1 MTNDPGDAPAVST
14 GPPLLAVR
22 DLTVTIDLETGPATA
37 VDGISFGIDRG
48 QILGMVG
55 ESGSGKSMTA
65 HAITRMLPAAART
78 SGGQV
83 TFDGQDLT
91 TADKR
96 TMRQVRGGSIGMVFQ
111 DPLASLNPLMTV
123 GAQISEAL
131 RLHGSSRATA
141 AKRAVELL
149 DLVGITNPG
158 SAVHD
163 RPHEFSG
170 GMRQRVMIAM
180 AIANN
185 PKLLIADEPT
195 TALDVTIQAEV
206 LGLLTRLR
214 DEFGM
219 AIMLISHDIAI
230 IEQVCDRVVVL
241 YGGRIAETG
250 RRSSVL
256 STPRH
261 PYTYQLM
268 QSVPRLAAPVQRRLY
283 AIGGQPPDISQGT
296 QGCRFMPRCEFAE
309 QRCTT
314 QPPLRPGPGTASDHL
329 AACWVISEPGRQFD
343 NATPAAPAEA
353 ADRAPDDAV
362 PPPGTEAGSPSRA
375 AGVLVIDKLA
385 VDYRR
390 GGRRPGRQ
398 FPAVDSVS
406 LTVSPGRTLG
416 LVGESGSGK
425 TTVARAALG
434 LVRPTSGSVT
444 VAGMEWHKARGA
456 DRARMRAAV
465 QLVFQDPYA
474 SLNPRWRVRQIVAE
488 PLGRRPPGQR
498 ADPADLLQ
506 RVGLPVRFL
515 DRYPDELS
523 GGQRQRVGIA
533 RALACEPEILIAD
546 EPVSALDVSVQAQ
559 VINLLTEL
567 RDDLGVGLVFIA
579 HDLAVVRHVS
589 DDLAVMYRGRIV
601 EQGPAEAIFTG
612 PRHPY
617 TAVLMASAPGQP
629 TAATAMAGALPV
641 AASRPPADS
650 RTGCRFRDRCPA
662 GPLLHPERTVCT
674 EQDPQ
679 LDGQP
684 GSHRSA
690 CHFPDE
696 AQTWLSEL
704 PAGSSRQPEFARSDA
719 PRDHLIHSPSSPG

>member
-1 MTNDPGDAPAVST
+1 MTNGPGGGAAASPSL
-14 GPPLLAVR
+14 PLLAVR

-65 HAITRMLPAAART
+65 LAITRMLPAACRIT
-78 SGGQV
+78 GGQV
-83 TFDGQDLT
+83 SFDGQDLA
-91 TADKR
+91 TAGER
-96 TMRQVRGGSIGMVFQ
+96 TMQRIRGGEIGMVFQ

-123 GAQISEAL
+123 GAQIGETL

-141 AKRAVELL
+141 ARRAVELL
-149 DLVGITNPG
+149 DLVGITNPR

-180 AIANN
+180 AIANS

-206 LGLLTRLR
+206 LSLLTRLR
-214 DEFGM
+214 DELGM

-241 YGGRIAETG
+241 YGGSIAESGQHT
-250 RRSSVL
+250 SVL
-256 STPRH
+256 TAPRH

-268 QSVPRLAAPVQRRLY
+268 RSVPRLGAPAQRRLY
-283 AIGGQPPDISQGT
+283 AIDGQPPDISHGT
-296 QGCRFMPRCEFAE
+296 DGCPFMPRCEFAE
-309 QRCTT
+309 QRCT
-314 QPPLRPGPGTASDHL
+314 QRPPLRPGPGLTSDHL
-329 AACWVISEPGRQFD
+329 AACWVISEAGRQLD
-343 NATPAAPAEA
+343 DVTPATAAEA
-353 ADRAPDDAV
+353 APR
-362 PPPGTEAGSPSRA
+362 PGPAASLPSRA
-375 AGVLVIDKLA
+375 AVLAIDQLV

-390 GGRRPGRQ
+390 GRRRQ
-398 FPAVDSVS
+398 ARHLPAVDRVS
-406 LTVSPGRTLG
+406 LTASPGRTLG

-434 LVRPTSGSVT
+434 LVPATSGTVT

-474 SLNPRWRVRQIVAE
+474 SLNPRWRVRQLVGE
-488 PLGRRPPGQR
+488 PLRRRPADQR

-506 RVGLPVRFL
+506 RVGLPPLFL

-533 RALACEPEILIAD
+533 RALASEPEILIAD

-567 RDDLGVGLVFIA
+567 RDDLGVGLIFIA

-601 EQGPAEAIFTG
+601 EQGPAEAIFTR

-617 TAVLMASAPGQP
+617 TAVLMASAPGQATR
-629 TAATAMAGALPV
+629 TATGAYPI
-641 AASRPPADS
+641 AASAPPMDT

-662 GPLLHPERTVCT
+662 GPLLHPERTICA

-684 GSHRSA
+684 GAHRSA

-696 AQTWLSEL
+696 VQTVLSQA
-704 PAGSSRQPEFARSDA
+704 PAGISGEPGAALSIT
-719 PRDHLIHSPSSPG
+719 PREHLMRFPSSPS

>member
-1 MTNDPGDAPAVST
+1 MTHDPSDAATVSSGT
-14 GPPLLAVR
+14 ELLAVR

-37 VDGISFGIDRG
+37 VNGISFGLDRG

-65 HAITRMLPAAART
+65 LAITRMLPTVAT
-78 SGGQV
+78 ISSGRV
-83 TFDGQDLT
+83 VFDGQDLA

-131 RLHGSSRATA
+131 RLHGSSRAMA
-141 AKRAVELL
+141 ARRAVELL
-149 DLVGITNPG
+149 DLVGITNPR

-206 LGLLTRLR
+206 LSLLTRLR

-219 AIMLISHDIAI
+219 SIMLISHDIGI

-241 YGGRIAETG
+241 YGGGIAETG
-250 RRSSVL
+250 QRTSIL
-256 STPRH
+256 SAPRH

-268 QSVPRLAAPVQRRLY
+268 RSVPRLAAPVQRRLY
-283 AIGGQPPDISQGT
+283 AIGGQPPDISHGT
-296 QGCRFMPRCEFAE
+296 EGCPFMPRCEFAE
-309 QRCTT
+309 QRCTQ
-314 QPPLRPGPGTASDHL
+314 QPPLRPGPGPASDHL
-329 AACWVISEPGRQFD
+329 AACWVVDESGRQFD

-353 ADRAPDDAV
+353 ADRAADNAE
-362 PPPGTEAGSPSRA
+362 PPSGVEADSPARPGI
-375 AGVLVIDKLA
+375 LVIDKLV

-390 GGRRPGRQ
+390 GGRRPGHR

-406 LTVSPGRTLG
+406 LTATPGRTLG

-434 LVRPTSGSVT
+434 LIRPASGSVT
-444 VAGMEWHKARGA
+444 VAGMDWHKARGA
-456 DRARMRAAV
+456 DKARMRAAV

-488 PLGRRPPGQR
+488 PLGRHPPDRR

-533 RALACEPEILIAD
+533 RALASEPEILIAD

-589 DDLAVMYRGRIV
+589 DDLAVMYRGRVV
-601 EQGPAEAIFTG
+601 EQGPAEAIFTK

-629 TAATAMAGALPV
+629 TAATAMTGVLPV
-641 AASRPPADS
+641 AASGPPADF

-662 GPLLHPERTVCT
+662 GPLLHPERTVCA

-690 CHFPDE
+690 CHFPDQ
-696 AQTWLSEL
+696 AQAWLSEVT
-704 PAGSSRQPEFARSDA
+704 AGRSRQPETGRSGA
-719 PRDHLIHSPSSPG
+719 SRNHLIHSPSSPS